1 VVAAGAAAADGLDR
15 ASYRLPAPF
24 FSLYDNHGGKGV
36 RAGAAKGGARP
47 ELRQTVEQDACD
59 LIAFLFSF

>member
-36 RAGAAKGGARP
+36 RAGAAKGGDM
-47 ELRQTVEQDACD
+47 ELRRTAEQDACD

>member
-1 VVAAGAAAADGLDR
+1 VVADGDAAADGLDR

-24 FSLYDNHGGKGV
+24 VSLYDNHDGKGV
-36 RAGAAKGGARP
+36 RAGAAKGGDT
-47 ELRQTVEQDACD
+47 ELRWTAEQDACD